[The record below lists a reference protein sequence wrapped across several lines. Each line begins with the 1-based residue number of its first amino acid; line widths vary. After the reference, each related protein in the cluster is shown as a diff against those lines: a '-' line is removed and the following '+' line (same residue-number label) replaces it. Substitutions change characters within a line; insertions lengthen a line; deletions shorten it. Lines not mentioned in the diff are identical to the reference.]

1 MQGRLSGLASPPA
14 IFPWWS
20 VNLSDAVLEEVS
32 GPSYSVTV
40 WGGGGIS
47 KADLRGRERGHSG
60 RILGK

>member
-40 WGGGGIS
+40 WGGGAYQ
-47 KADLRGRERGHSG
+47 KQT
-60 RILGK
+60 